1 MDVETRGMV
10 SGIVNYAF
18 EKQSVLETIKW
29 VLEVDDR
36 VMSQEDL
43 ALGYVVGSLMNIAD
57 NVASRRKLEEK
68 LEKRYKKGLEKI
80 YGKEKAA
87 KEMQELDITLEKTR
101 AKGGRRIKSELTEE
115 ENDDIKNMLIPMIPR
130 FREKIRK
137 ELAMRRI

>member
-1 MDVETRGMV
+1 LDVETRGMV

>member
-1 MDVETRGMV
+1 MV